1 MSAFSNSY
9 AEARSRFVNAARDAQ
24 ATLTTVIHP
33 RVGPDGG
40 VLSSDIAW
48 VGPED
53 AAKVLVV
60 ISGTH
65 GVEGFFGSAVQAEW
79 LRRPEFRELPRDI
92 AVLFIHAINPYG
104 FAWERRTN
112 EDNVDVNRNWINFA
126 STLPATPG
134 YDQLASDLCPTDWN
148 LKTQERT
155 GAALGAR
162 IAEHGVAVFQQAVS
176 GGQWTHPKGLFYGGD
191 KPSWS
196 RIVLAET
203 LKAKLPRAA
212 RVTIL
217 DFHTGLG
224 PYGYVDP
231 IVEFQPDS
239 AQFLKTKEWLGAAVT
254 SLVGGGSVSSE
265 VVGSAPIMLCELLFH
280 ADVDFVTLECGLRAP
295 EQVLNALRKEAAPI
309 KNLIRDAF
317 SSSDPIWQGMALGQG
332 LAVCRAAIRGLH
344 LDRP

>member
-40 VLSSDIAW
+40 FLSTDIAW

-79 LRRPEFRELPRDI
+79 LRRPEFRELPQDI

-104 FAWERRTN
+104 FAWERRAN

-126 STLPATPG
+126 STLPAAPG
-134 YDQLASDLCPTDWN
+134 YDQLASDLCPTDWD

-176 GGQWTHPKGLFYGGD
+176 GGQWTHRKRSLLRRGQAELVTYC
-191 KPSWS
+191 PSRDFESEIVTRGTGNNS
-196 RIVLAET
+196 RFSYRTRTV
-203 LKAKLPRAA
+203 
-212 RVTIL
+212 
-217 DFHTGLG
+217 
-224 PYGYVDP
+224 
-231 IVEFQPDS
+231 
-239 AQFLKTKEWLGAAVT
+239 WL
-254 SLVGGGSVSSE
+254 
-265 VVGSAPIMLCELLFH
+265 
-280 ADVDFVTLECGLRAP
+280 R
-295 EQVLNALRKEAAPI
+295 
-309 KNLIRDAF
+309 
-317 SSSDPIWQGMALGQG
+317 
-332 LAVCRAAIRGLH
+332 
-344 LDRP
+344 

>member
-1 MSAFSNSY
+1 MFSNSY
-9 AEARSRFVNAARDAQ
+9 AEVRSRVVNAARDAQ

-79 LRRPEFRELPRDI
+79 LRRPEFRELPQDI

-104 FAWERRTN
+104 FAWERRAN

-126 STLPATPG
+126 STLPAAPG
-134 YDQLASDLCPTDWN
+134 YDQLASDLCPTDWD

-191 KPSWS
+191 KPRSSVTYCPS
-196 RIVLAET
+196 RNFESEIVT
-203 LKAKLPRAA
+203 RG
-212 RVTIL
+212 
-217 DFHTGLG
+217 TGNNSRFS
-224 PYGYVDP
+224 YRTRTV
-231 IVEFQPDS
+231 
-239 AQFLKTKEWLGAAVT
+239 WL
-254 SLVGGGSVSSE
+254 
-265 VVGSAPIMLCELLFH
+265 
-280 ADVDFVTLECGLRAP
+280 R
-295 EQVLNALRKEAAPI
+295 
-309 KNLIRDAF
+309 
-317 SSSDPIWQGMALGQG
+317 
-332 LAVCRAAIRGLH
+332 
-344 LDRP
+344 